1 MFSSSDRAT
10 PFSPNQPTGVIG
22 KYVLVGLTYLDER
35 NNFVERQQVHGR
47 IVAADEQR
55 GYTIR
60 LEGARKG
67 EFLRLP
73 PHPEPF
79 LPAKPGEYQLK
90 STGEVVRDPD
100 FLSTWIIQ
108 KPTPPPALAH

>member
-10 PFSPNQPTGVIG
+10 PFGQDRSNGVIG

-35 NNFVERQQVHGR
+35 NNFLERHQVHGR
-47 IVAADEQR
+47 IVAADQER

-60 LEGARKG
+60 LEGTRKG

-79 LPAKPGEYQLK
+79 LAAKPGQYRLR
-90 STGEVVRDPD
+90 STGEVVCDPD
-100 FLSTWIIQ
+100 FLTTWIIQ